1 MKPYYCKIKNKIKM
15 AVDTKSI
22 SPRPDPQAFATLG
35 TVGASD
41 QKKKK
46 KNRRSP

>member
-1 MKPYYCKIKNKIKM
+1 M